1 MAELSPLDVL
11 NIGSYLGSFS
21 VLYFSDLSGE
31 TIRGDLN
38 TQLIIQQIA

>member
-1 MAELSPLDVL
+1 MAELFPLDVS

-21 VLYFSDLSGE
+21 VLYFLDLSGK
-31 TIRGDLN
+31 TIKGDLN